1 MNPRHASP
9 QRARTARHATKPRTH
24 HVRHAIA
31 LTVVAVL
38 AFTAT
43 GAATAYTRFQ
53 SNVDVL
59 DVSDLVG
66 AAPEPTGT
74 ATPDPDDPKA
84 GQAVNLL
91 LLGSDER
98 DGENGEIGGV
108 VEGMR
113 SDTTIVVHI
122 SADRS
127 RAELISIPRDS
138 LVDIPSCTMSDGST
152 TRAQSNAMFN
162 SAFATG
168 WDNGGD
174 LVSAAA
180 CTIKTVQQNTGLTIT
195 DFAVVD
201 FAGFTRMVDA
211 LGGVSMCIEENYNSP
226 DAGLV
231 LNAGYQKLDGRT
243 ALAFAR
249 ARKGLNMNGSD
260 LQRAGRQQELI
271 AAMVRQLLAQNVL
284 TDVPALMAF
293 LDAATSSLTVS
304 PGLSSLT
311 DMAGL
316 ALSLRGLDQANIT
329 FMTIPVAAAPSDPNR
344 VVWTSAAD
352 SIWANM
358 VADQPVIGQVTVA
371 PTTSATDAPT
381 GTATTGTATEA
392 PATQTPATEPPAT
405 QAPEPGVDPFTPAD
419 LSATCG

>member
-1 MNPRHASP
+1 MNPRHASTG
-9 QRARTARHATKPRTH
+9 RARTARHATKPRTH

-43 GAATAYTRFQ
+43 GVATAYTRFQ

-66 AAPEPTGT
+66 AAPQPT
-74 ATPDPDDPKA
+74 ASVAPDPDDPKA
-84 GQAVNLL
+84 GQAVNIL

-122 SADRS
+122 SADRT

-138 LVDIPSCTMSDGST
+138 LVEIPSCTMSDGST
-152 TRAQSNAMFN
+152 SRARSNAMFN
-162 SAFATG
+162 EAFATG
-168 WDNGGD
+168 WDQGGD

-195 DFAVVD
+195 DFAIVD
-201 FAGFTRMVDA
+201 FAGFTRMIDSI
-211 LGGVSMCIEENYNSP
+211 GGVEMCIQEDYNSP

-231 LNAGYQKLDGRT
+231 LNAGYQRLDGWT

-260 LQRAGRQQELI
+260 LERAGRQQELI

-284 TDVPALMAF
+284 ADAPALMAF

-304 PGLSSLT
+304 PGLAGLT

-316 ALSLRGLDQANIT
+316 ALSLRSLDQANIT
-329 FMTIPVAAAPSDPNR
+329 FMTIPVAEAPSDRNR

-358 VADQPVIGQVTVA
+358 VADQPVIGQPTVQPSA
-371 PTTSATDAPT
+371 PATQAPT
-381 GTATTGTATEA
+381 GAATAPTTEA
-392 PATQTPATEPPAT
+392 PATPETPVETEPPT
-405 QAPEPGVDPFTPAD
+405 PGVDPFTPAD
-419 LSATCG
+419 LSSTCG

>member
-9 QRARTARHATKPRTH
+9 TRARTARHATKPRTH

-66 AAPEPTGT
+66 AAPEPTATT
-74 ATPDPDDPKA
+74 APDPDDPKA

-127 RAELISIPRDS
+127 RAELVSIPRDS

-174 LVSAAA
+174 LLSAAA

-231 LNAGYQKLDGRT
+231 LNAGYQTLDGRT

-358 VADQPVIGQVTVA
+358 VADQPVIGQVTVQPPA
-371 PTTSATDAPT
+371 PATQAPT
-381 GTATTGTATEA
+381 GTSTATQA
-392 PATQTPATEPPAT
+392 PATQAPATQAPATQT

-419 LSATCG
+419 LIATCG

>member
-1 MNPRHASP
+1 
-9 QRARTARHATKPRTH
+9 
-24 HVRHAIA
+24 VRHAIA